1 MFYYILDRLKSL
13 TGRNDLITGG
23 VNLILLGDFSQFPPV
38 MDNVLFF

>member
-1 MFYYILDRLKSL
+1 MFYYILSRLKNL

-38 MDNVLFF
+38 KDSILFF